1 MYFDF
6 IEFLVFKHFLE
17 KMDDLGLK
25 KIENN
30 NYEVEENLENN
41 NDNPVMVLTIDIGN
55 GKIEQFKLYN
65 FENPK
70 KDIYEFCMKNNLDYN
85 TMEEITNQL
94 NELIAKKVN
103 EEEINNKNERN
114 KFLFPNNNSKEGNS
128 YINKLKK
135 RNNNFSRDKFSNKK
149 NVIRQSRD
157 NTISNKK
164 ERSNDSKN
172 LFPYQLDSKQN
183 LNYNITIF
191 HKIPNSKSL
200 KKTSIKNKKI
210 NPKILEYNIFKDNKL
225 PINNNNSN
233 LNLSEAEILLNSEII
248 RINKQQYGL
257 SNLNNLEDNNRTT
270 LSNNKIISK
279 KNNHNSLEAS
289 IKAGINLYNRGLKYQ
304 ESGEKKLDK
313 LRSSISEVEGKTNTF
328 RPKLNNNHIYEKNR
342 IPCNDSERI
351 IKYKQYNEEKI
362 NQLKKKN
369 EENYSFRPTINKE
382 KKNNIKK
389 IRNNNTENNN
399 KINNKTNNQI
409 YLKLYEDSFLYKD
422 NLNELGNKVN
432 KMYSYRPNLNN
443 NSKIKEPFKERLLI
457 YQEKSKEKMKKI
469 KEEIDKKNY
478 IKPKQINKPLKKE
491 KKTNQNSKN
500 ENNEKNENNP
510 YTLMYLYNDKYK
522 QNKKQLEL
530 QTYSNYFSK
539 PIINKSTDKLLEN
552 KKERAF
558 KKIFSLLDSD
568 EDNLIK
574 NSAVNI
580 NKIPKNIKEIL
591 EPIFRE
597 LKEENET
604 LDENEFITVC
614 DQIYKLLPYDKK
626 NILLNFPY
634 NKKNN
639 HKQKNIYSYK
649 PKMTSYNGDKSKGLT
664 LVDLSNVSRTNNY
677 YNNNF
682 RKQSNSNTSN
692 YLTNK

>member
-328 RPKLNNNHIYEKNR
+328 TIANM
-342 IPCNDSERI
+342 
-351 IKYKQYNEEKI
+351 IK
-362 NQLKKKN
+362 
-369 EENYSFRPTINKE
+369 
-382 KKNNIKK
+382 
-389 IRNNNTENNN
+389 
-399 KINNKTNNQI
+399 
-409 YLKLYEDSFLYKD
+409 
-422 NLNELGNKVN
+422 
-432 KMYSYRPNLNN
+432 
-443 NSKIKEPFKERLLI
+443 
-457 YQEKSKEKMKKI
+457 
-469 KEEIDKKNY
+469 
-478 IKPKQINKPLKKE
+478 
-491 KKTNQNSKN
+491 
-500 ENNEKNENNP
+500 
-510 YTLMYLYNDKYK
+510 
-522 QNKKQLEL
+522 
-530 QTYSNYFSK
+530 
-539 PIINKSTDKLLEN
+539 
-552 KKERAF
+552 
-558 KKIFSLLDSD
+558 
-568 EDNLIK
+568 
-574 NSAVNI
+574 
-580 NKIPKNIKEIL
+580 
-591 EPIFRE
+591 
-597 LKEENET
+597 
-604 LDENEFITVC
+604 
-614 DQIYKLLPYDKK
+614 
-626 NILLNFPY
+626 
-634 NKKNN
+634 
-639 HKQKNIYSYK
+639 
-649 PKMTSYNGDKSKGLT
+649 
-664 LVDLSNVSRTNNY
+664 
-677 YNNNF
+677 
-682 RKQSNSNTSN
+682 
-692 YLTNK
+692 